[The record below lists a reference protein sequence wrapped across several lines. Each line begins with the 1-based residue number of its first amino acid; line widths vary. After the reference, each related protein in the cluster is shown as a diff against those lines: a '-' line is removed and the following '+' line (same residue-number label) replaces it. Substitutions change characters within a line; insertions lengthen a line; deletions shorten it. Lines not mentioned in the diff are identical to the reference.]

1 MPPYPVTYEADFA
14 EDRSR
19 LLTFFRFLTVIPVA
33 FVLYVLA
40 LGAIV
45 TLPVT
50 WIVMVITGR
59 YLPALYAYHA
69 GLLRGTTRVH
79 AYGMLVTDAYPPFGL
94 AEDPAYP
101 VRVAIGEPL
110 PAYDRLKAL
119 FRLILLIPVWIIAY
133 VLILVAEVMCVI
145 AWFAIVITGK
155 QLPPLQGLIN
165 MGLAYQ
171 TRAGA
176 YFALLTEQWPPL
188 ADIEMTL
195 EPRAP
200 APALPEAP
208 MSSAAGSGLTSRE
221 HN

>member
-1 MPPYPVTYEADFA
+1 MPSYPVTYEADFA
-14 EDRSR
+14 EKRSR
-19 LLTFFRFLTVIPVA
+19 LHTFFRILTVIPVA
-33 FVLYVLA
+33 FVLYVVA

-45 TLPVT
+45 TLPVA
-50 WIVMVITGR
+50 WIAMVITGR
-59 YLPALYAYHA
+59 YIPALYAYHA
-69 GLLRGTTRVH
+69 GLLRGATRVH
-79 AYGMLVTDAYPPFGL
+79 AYSLLVTDAYPPFGL
-94 AEDPAYP
+94 GEAPAYP

-119 FRLILLIPVWIIAY
+119 LRLILLIPVWIIAY
-133 VLILVAEVMCVI
+133 VLIIIAEVACVV
-145 AWFAIVITGK
+145 AWFAIVITGR
-155 QLPPLQGLIN
+155 QLPPLQSAIN

-188 ADIEMTL
+188 ADIDMTL

-200 APALPEAP
+200 APVLPEAP
-208 MSSAAGSGLTSRE
+208 MSSAAAGGLSTRE